1 MSNKKNA
8 TKLFKLKLVGNS
20 MWPFLKQGMKIR
32 LRKISPKHLPEIGDV
47 AVIKFKNGL
56 LVHRILMI
64 RHRKNDREYFTKGDR
79 RLVGDGWMP
88 HSRIAAVVDLPA
100 VGRILGRAIGVY
112 SLLLLIVGKILRRD
126 RRRK

>member
-1 MSNKKNA
+1 MR
-8 TKLFKLKLVGNS
+8 
-20 MWPFLKQGMKIR
+20 PFFQEGQEIK
-32 LRKISPKHLPEIGDV
+32 LRKIGPQRLPEIGDV